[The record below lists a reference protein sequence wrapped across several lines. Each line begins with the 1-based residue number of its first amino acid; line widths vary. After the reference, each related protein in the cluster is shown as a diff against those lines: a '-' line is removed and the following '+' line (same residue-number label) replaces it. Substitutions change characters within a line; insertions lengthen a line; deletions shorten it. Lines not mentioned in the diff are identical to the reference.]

1 MHLILL
7 SADCTSMLIFLTCQ
21 PDLLLSQV
29 ELLLLHVSLE
39 LKHLLLAFFLLC
51 TRPEVQEFS
60 ACVFLSLSAHAF
72 LLSLVLQNM
81 FYSKPLISEST
92 CWPIGASNNAVYCLH
107 LD

>member
-1 MHLILL
+1 
-7 SADCTSMLIFLTCQ
+7 MLIFLTCQ

-29 ELLLLHVSLE
+29 ELLLLHVCLG

-72 LLSLVLQNM
+72 LLSLVLQNV
-81 FYSKPLISEST
+81 FCSKPLISEST
-92 CWPIGASNNAVYCLH
+92 CWPTEAAKNAVYCLH
-107 LD
+107 PD